1 MKKIKF
7 KDQFWCIV
15 TARKNSKSIKR
26 KNIVKINGK
35 ELVKYSFDEIK
46 SLKKHIKKTIVSTDD
61 PTIKKISKNYDFE
74 IIHRSSKLSGD
85 LVNSVDV
92 VIDVLKKCKLKF
104 NYLPKFFFFSSA
116 YINIFKS

>member
-1 MKKIKF
+1 MHSYCK
-7 KDQFWCIV
+7 
-15 TARKNSKSIKR
+15 KNSKSIKR

-104 NYLPKFFFFSSA
+104 NYLPKFFF
-116 YINIFKS
+116 

>member
-46 SLKKHIKKTIVSTDD
+46 KFEKTYQ
-61 PTIKKISKNYDFE
+61 KN
-74 IIHRSSKLSGD
+74 HS
-85 LVNSVDV
+85 
-92 VIDVLKKCKLKF
+92 F
-104 NYLPKFFFFSSA
+104 NR
-116 YINIFKS
+116 